1 MSEYIPYFL
10 IAVEQHWDEPDQNS
24 PCPLLYLFLPVY
36 EEGEEVVMK
45 PGQLKEL
52 QGALNLIQ
60 VAVGYQ
66 VHLPPTLNISQSP
79 MTWSWPLICSGAQG
93 GEGVEHRPS
102 RKVHCEAQPHQSS
115 HRQLITQHHQLLPTL
130 PHLFLLQPSFLTCP
144 DFRQLL
150 LYDYFYPYLS
160 YNVTLSSISSPVSSV
175 LPHHSSGV
183 TLTWSPHKHFHYQDN
198 LSPASSL
205 Q

>member
-1 MSEYIPYFL
+1 MI
-10 IAVEQHWDEPDQNS
+10 
-24 PCPLLYLFLPVY
+24 
-36 EEGEEVVMK
+36 K
-45 PGQLKEL
+45 PGQLEEL

-115 HRQLITQHHQLLPTL
+115 HRQLITQHHQLLSTP
-130 PHLFLLQPSFLTCP
+130 PHLFLLQPSLLTRLSSPSPPMIISILTC
-144 DFRQLL
+144 LTML
-150 LYDYFYPYLS
+150 PYLQFL
-160 YNVTLSSISSPVSSV
+160 VLCRQSSLTTRQVLTSHDLHTNTYTIRTISV
-175 LPHHSSGV
+175 LRPVFSKVQQHNSQLSLPV
-183 TLTWSPHKHFHYQDN
+183 PSP
-198 LSPASSL
+198 
-205 Q
+205 